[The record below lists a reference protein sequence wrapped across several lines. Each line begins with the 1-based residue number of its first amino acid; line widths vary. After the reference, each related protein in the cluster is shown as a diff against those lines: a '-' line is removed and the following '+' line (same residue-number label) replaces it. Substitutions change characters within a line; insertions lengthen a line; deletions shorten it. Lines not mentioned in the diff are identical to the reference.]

1 MSEENQPNE
10 TTPQEKPG
18 SATDTDQLG
27 DGGKKALEAERAA
40 NKEANK
46 QIKELQAQLEQYEDV
61 NRTEV
66 EKQARKADKL
76 ARDLEEAQAT
86 IARYERQ
93 ALVDEVAAKVGIP
106 REAAHRLQGNTR
118 EELEDDAKQLKLILA
133 PDGPRKPAPVPQA
146 GDFGEASRSNGQVFN
161 DFFSQH
167 FS

>member
-1 MSEENQPNE
+1 MSEENE
-10 TTPQEKPG
+10 PQGDAAQNVPE
-18 SATDTDQLG
+18 SATDNEALG
-27 DGGKKALEAERAA
+27 DGGKKALDAERAA
-40 NKEANK
+40 NKEAAK
-46 QIKELQAQLEQYEDV
+46 QIKELQAKLEQYEDA

-66 EKQARKADKL
+66 EKQARKAEKL
-76 ARDLEEAQAT
+76 AQSLEEAEAT

-93 ALVDEVAAKVGIP
+93 ALVDDVAAEAGIP

-118 EELEDDAKQLKLILA
+118 EELEADAKQLKQILA

-146 GDFGEASRSNGQVFN
+146 GDFGEAGRSNGQVFN

>member
-1 MSEENQPNE
+1 MSNDTKPEDA
-10 TTPQEKPG
+10 TPQETPE
-18 SATDTDQLG
+18 SATDNDALG

-40 NKEANK
+40 NKEAAK
-46 QIKELQAQLEQYEDV
+46 QIKELQAQLEQYEDA

-76 ARDLEEAQAT
+76 ARDLEEAQAA
-86 IARYERQ
+86 IANYERQ
-93 ALVDEVAAKVGIP
+93 ALVADVAAEAGIP

-118 EELEDDAKQLKLILA
+118 EELEADAKQLKQILA

-146 GDFGEASRSNGQVFN
+146 GDFGEAGRSNSQVFN